1 MERRELARLLGAA
14 PHGDTART
22 LIATADQNEFRA
34 QFAHATAGEGEVF
47 LGNPAWSAAERAEF
61 AQLPVAPVANT
72 KAQLGLG
79 WLMIPTGGSSGR
91 LRFARH
97 DSHTLAA
104 AVKGFTQHFGLAR
117 VNALGTLPLHHVSGF
132 MAWMR
137 CVVTGGEFR
146 AANWKEVEAGA
157 FAVLPERADGWVT
170 SLVPT
175 QLERLLRVPAAVEWL
190 RGFRLV
196 FLGGAPA
203 WPDLLER
210 AAEARVPLVLSY
222 GMTETA
228 AMIAAQRP
236 EEFARG
242 GRSSGRVMPHAR
254 VVLEDDAAICISG
267 RAVFRGYYPDW
278 RHERKMFETADAGRF
293 DAAGNLHVLGRRDA
307 VIMTGG
313 EKVQPAVVEAVL
325 KSASGCARLAV
336 LGVADREWGER
347 VVAAFAAEEK
357 FDEERAR
364 VAAARELSPAQR
376 PKDYVALPDWPAGE
390 TGKLNRLRLRE
401 AVERQLRAGASA
413 TTD

>member
-14 PHGDTART
+14 PHDATART
-22 LIATADQNEFRA
+22 LIATAEPDVFRA
-34 QFAHATAGEGEVF
+34 QFARAMAGEGEVF
-47 LGNPAWSAAERAEF
+47 LGNPAWSAAEQVEF

-91 LRFARH
+91 LKFARH
-97 DSHTLAA
+97 DSHTIAA
-104 AVKGFTQHFGLAR
+104 AVKGFTQHFGLTR

-137 CVVTGGEFR
+137 CVMTGGEFR

-157 FAVLPERADGWVT
+157 FAALPELADGWVT

-175 QLERLLRVPAAVEWL
+175 QLERLLRVPAAVDWL
-190 RGFRLV
+190 CGFRLV

-203 WPDLLER
+203 WPELLER

-242 GRSSGRVMPHAR
+242 DRSSGLIMPHAR
-254 VVLEDDAAICISG
+254 VVFEDDEAICVSG
-267 RAVFRGYYPDW
+267 RSVFRGYYPDW
-278 RHERKMFETADAGRF
+278 RHERKMFETADAGRLE
-293 DAAGNLHVLGRRDA
+293 ATGKLVVLGRRDA
-307 VIMTGG
+307 VIITGG
-313 EKVQPAVVEAVL
+313 EKVQPADVEAVL
-325 KSASGCARLAV
+325 KSASGCSRLAV
-336 LGVADREWGER
+336 LGIADREWGER
-347 VVAAFAAEEK
+347 VVVAYAADGGFVM
-357 FDEERAR
+357 ERACA
-364 VAAARELSPAQR
+364 AAARELAAAQR
-376 PKDYVALPDWPAGE
+376 PKSYVALADWPANE
-390 TGKLNRLRLRE
+390 AGKLNRSRLRE
-401 AVERQLRAGASA
+401 LVDRQLRAGASA
-413 TTD
+413 ATD